1 MCLWSVAINRC
12 DWHLKHWMNKR
23 HTERVSVKWG
33 RVEVVRFWPRMCA
46 PNQFSVSSVFPVG
59 SIWQPCS
66 ASWASAR
73 RWFAPKWQ
81 RERAR
86 SSWPT
91 PFISSL
97 LRRALAS
104 RWCRSHSSCAIS
116 GRLDSL
122 SPQRLHPDDPPPPPP
137 PFLLS
142 FYWATINRWCY
153 SLVIIWKR
161 LIITANLGEWVRFSF
176 SVELCGAVSV

>member
-122 SPQRLHPDDPPPPPP
+122 SPQRLHPDDPPTSTPTL
-137 PFLLS
+137 FTILLLS
-142 FYWATINRWCY
+142 NNQPLMLFIGHNLEKTDHHCKFRWM
-153 SLVIIWKR
+153 S
-161 LIITANLGEWVRFSF
+161 
-176 SVELCGAVSV
+176 

>member
-1 MCLWSVAINRC
+1 
-12 DWHLKHWMNKR
+12 MNKR
-23 HTERVSVKWG
+23 HIEYKKSVSG
-33 RVEVVRFWPRMCA
+33 LTCA

-73 RWFAPKWQ
+73 QWFAPKWQ

-97 LRRALAS
+97 LQLALAS
-104 RWCRSHSSCAIS
+104 RWCRFHSSCAIS

-122 SPQRLHPDDPPPPPP
+122 SPQRLHPDDRLPTL
-137 PFLLS
+137 FTILLLR
-142 FYWATINRWCY
+142 NNQ
-153 SLVIIWKR
+153 L
-161 LIITANLGEWVRFSF
+161 LILFIGYNLKMADHHCEFR
-176 SVELCGAVSV
+176 